1 MFSDFIS
8 LHLFI
13 VSLSGL
19 PSIMTDL
26 SQRTSTFKSLEL
38 DSVLVRV
45 DGKLE
50 E

>member
-1 MFSDFIS
+1 MS
-8 LHLFI
+8 
-13 VSLSGL
+13 
-19 PSIMTDL
+19 DL

-50 E
+50 EWSRSPGTEPAQSHGCGCGL